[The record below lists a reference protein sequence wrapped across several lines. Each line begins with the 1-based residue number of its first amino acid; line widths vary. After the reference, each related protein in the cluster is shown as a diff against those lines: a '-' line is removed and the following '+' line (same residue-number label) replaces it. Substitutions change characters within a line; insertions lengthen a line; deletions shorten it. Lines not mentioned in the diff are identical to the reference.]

1 MSSADSWC
9 TFLLYVQMAVVNFL
23 EKWIIFSKPFRVMKI
38 KNASFSKLKTC
49 FSCLET
55 RFWHFVTQFVRVLR
69 HENLV
74 SSLESRLSTYFWA
87 VSTVPS
93 LDLCI
98 PFNPLSPKSDQYQNS
113 PCDISALQNRLV
125 MRIKD
130 MITQDTKSWY
140 FNNLSLL
147 LLKETYKDSKWE
159 FKFWYQGLKG

>member
-23 EKWIIFSKPFRVMKI
+23 EKWIVFSKPFRVMKI
-38 KNASFSKLKTC
+38 KKMQVSQNLV
-49 FSCLET
+49 LET

>member
-1 MSSADSWC
+1 MSSADSLC

-23 EKWIIFSKPFRVMKI
+23 EKWIVFSKPFRVMKI
-38 KNASFSKLKTC
+38 KKMQVSQNLV
-49 FSCLET
+49 LET

>member
-1 MSSADSWC
+1 
-9 TFLLYVQMAVVNFL
+9 
-23 EKWIIFSKPFRVMKI
+23 MKI
-38 KNASFSKLKTC
+38 KKMQVSQNLV
-49 FSCLET
+49 LET

-98 PFNPLSPKSDQYQNS
+98 PCNPLSPKSDQYQNS
-113 PCDISALQNRLV
+113 PWDISALQNRLV

-130 MITQDTKSWY
+130 MITQDTKS
-140 FNNLSLL
+140 
-147 LLKETYKDSKWE
+147 
-159 FKFWYQGLKG
+159 